1 MRISIPSGVI
11 GCLGFWCE
19 CLLTWVRALQRE
31 HGGTSAL
38 ASDDAGVI
46 GGQAEFLSDEHE
58 AGVGHVSEVYDDDG
72 VLVQVH
78 CLLDCVAGVDEFCAA
93 EVADE
98 YRVLQSISLAL
109 HDFADASQAAGFTN
123 VVGDE
128 VASAGDTITSL

>member
-1 MRISIPSGVI
+1 
-11 GCLGFWCE
+11 
-19 CLLTWVRALQRE
+19 
-31 HGGTSAL
+31 
-38 ASDDAGVI
+38 
-46 GGQAEFLSDEHE
+46 
-58 AGVGHVSEVYDDDG
+58 
-72 VLVQVH
+72 
-78 CLLDCVAGVDEFCAA
+78 VAGVDEFCAA